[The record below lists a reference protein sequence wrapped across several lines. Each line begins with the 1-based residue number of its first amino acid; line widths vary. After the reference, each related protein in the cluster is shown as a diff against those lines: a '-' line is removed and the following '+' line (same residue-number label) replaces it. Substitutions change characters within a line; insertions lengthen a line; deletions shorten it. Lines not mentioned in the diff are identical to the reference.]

1 MGETTAVANP
11 FLNTEPFGPQGGD
24 GAAPPAAENPFMQSP
39 LHTPY
44 DKVPSNE
51 HGTGSIASSVFNTVR
66 SNISENYATAG
77 QPLFKDG
84 APVESPF
91 LNAVPYGARRAFDWA
106 AEKVARGGEA
116 VLGPLASQ
124 LPGYRSADDIR
135 ADIATRQQAYQA
147 NPDNEAGGVPAMIG
161 RGTGEGLALGG
172 PLARLGGAAVS
183 LLDTAGATA
192 IPGLA
197 RALEYLS
204 GGAKAAPGA
213 GVPAQLTTRGTSLAA
228 QGAELGG
235 GTAAVESDPSKPFWP
250 QVAEGAAAGAIANPA
265 VGSGIFAAAYPLR
278 AAMGVLPNMVRGD
291 IAPLADRF
299 INQYGIKLD
308 PTQLTT
314 NPTYMLMTDQA
325 GKLPFSGAG
334 DRIAEARMQWQKALA
349 SEMGET
355 ADNGITHN
363 VMNSA
368 ADRIG
373 SGMNTIADRTTIQ
386 GGTPLRDDLTKIAL
400 EVPQFG
406 LTDTQKTPVQAQFQN
421 ILKAFEDGDGKIT
434 GKVYQNLVQTGGP
447 LDTVISSMDPT
458 VSAFGMK
465 IKNALDDAF
474 QRSALPGDQA
484 ALRDLRYQ
492 YRVMKT
498 VQPLVEQ
505 KGLTGDIEPNG
516 LLQRVRA
523 QSAKFDSANGGIA
536 YTGGGKLGDLA
547 YGGQI
552 FFGRP
557 PDSGTA
563 ARNMIMGALMG
574 GGAGGALVH
583 PLVPAGTLAGLMANR
598 AIQSG
603 LRSPGVGAN
612 MVQNSIAPRSA
623 LQQIPPGIIPGLLGY

>member
-1 MGETTAVANP
+1 MADGYDPGATSVP
-11 FLNTEPFGPQGGD
+11 FSPGDNTSSGTPADVYDPGGNSPLNT
-24 GAAPPAAENPFMQSP
+24 S
-39 LHTPY
+39 Y

-51 HGTGSIASSVFNTVR
+51 HGAGIVGRVFDAVR
-66 SNISENYATAG
+66 SNIAENYATAG
-77 QPLFKDG
+77 QPIFKDD

-91 LNAVPYGARRAFDWA
+91 LTAVPRGARNAFDYA

-124 LPGYRSADDIR
+124 LPGYRSADDIH
-135 ADIATRQQAYQA
+135 ADLTQRQQAYEA
-147 NPDNEAGGVPAMIG
+147 NPDNAAGSAPAIIG
-161 RGTGEGLALGG
+161 RGLGAGLAVGG
-172 PLARLGGAAVS
+172 PLARIGGVAAS
-183 LLDTAGATA
+183 LLDSAGATA
-192 IPGLA
+192 IPGVA

-204 GGAKAAPGA
+204 GGAKAAPDA
-213 GVPAQLTTRGTSLAA
+213 GRVASVATRGGSLAA

-235 GTAAVESDPSKPFWP
+235 GTSAIEADPSKPFWP
-250 QVAEGAAAGAIANPA
+250 QVAEGAATGALANPA
-265 VGSGIFAAAYPLR
+265 VGAGIFSAAYPLR
-278 AAMGVLPNMVRGD
+278 AAMGQLPNMVRSD
-291 IAPLADRF
+291 IAPLADKF
-299 INQYGIKLD
+299 INEYGIKLD
-308 PTQLTT
+308 PTQLTM
-314 NPTYMLMTDQA
+314 NPTYKLMTDQA
-325 GKLPFSGAG
+325 GKLPLSGAG
-334 DRIAEARMQWQKALA
+334 NRIAEARMQWQKAVA
-349 SEMGET
+349 GEMGET
-355 ADNGITHN
+355 ADNGITHD

-373 SGMNTIADRTTIQ
+373 SGMNAIADRTTIQ

-406 LTDTQKTPVQAQFQN
+406 LTDAQKTPVQAQFQN
-421 ILKAFEDGDGKIT
+421 VLKAFDDGGGKIS
-434 GKVYQNLVQTGGP
+434 GKAYQNLVQTGGP
-447 LDTVISSMDPT
+447 LDTVISSTDPT

-465 IKNALDDAF
+465 IKSALDDAF

-563 ARNMIMGALMG
+563 ARNLIMGGLMG

-583 PLVPAGTLAGLMANR
+583 PLVPAATLATLMANR

-612 MVQNSIAPRSA
+612 MVQNSMAPNLTPQRV
-623 LQQIPPGIIPGLLGY
+623 PPGVIPGLLGY